1 MTLAQKLRGRRQ
13 RLHGY
18 GRDFPQ
24 IDLFSWPRRM
34 HRRQW
39 RDRVRIGIGPAQRI
53 GMPALGAARVEHKI
67 VKVPQHEGVVA
78 LGRPQAIAVAVDL
91 EKDLAVDKEREKLK
105 PWKILLPAKLF
116 DALRRGKQGQSSG
129 DLRVADFEQRAG
141 ARRF

>member
-18 GRDFPQ
+18 GRDFAQ
-24 IDLFSWPRRM
+24 IDLLSGPRRA

-39 RDRVRIGIGPAQRI
+39 RDRVRIGIGPSQRI

-78 LGRPQAIAVAVDL
+78 LGRPQAIAAGVDR
-91 EKDLAVDKEREKLK
+91 EKDLAIDEEREKLE
-105 PWKILLPAKLF
+105 PWKTLLPTELF
-116 DALRRGKQGQSSG
+116 DL
-129 DLRVADFEQRAG
+129 
-141 ARRF
+141 